1 MLFFKTVYG
10 LVCVNWEQLALPS
23 LLSQDDCHM
32 MHEYK
37 WVGSL
42 CVIHYS
48 SLELISSFLRSNH
61 LH

>member
-37 WVGSL
+37 
-42 CVIHYS
+42 
-48 SLELISSFLRSNH
+48 
-61 LH
+61 